1 MAASNKTT
9 ENKTEQAQSGPGMIV
24 AIIIAWCWAVIPLA
38 WGVTQTL
45 HKAAA
50 LFNLQ

>member
-1 MAASNKTT
+1 MSSQQKTNYFFMAL
-9 ENKTEQAQSGPGMIV
+9 
-24 AIIIAWCWAVIPLA
+24 AWLWAGLPLA

-50 LFNLQ
+50 LFQ